1 MAAMVSSD
9 SFTRFNVPQKIDSSL
24 RGEKPSSKP
33 LTMPVS
39 SRLVPV
45 AESQLKTNTAGSA
58 VGLGTTGGTRRSEE
72 HTSGLQSPCNLLCR
86 LLLEKKNRSRYLPIP
101 GARPVDRAAQPGL
114 AHGYYIYSDAGRVL
128 FFFLMIG
135 RPPRSTL
142 FP

>member
-86 LLLEKKNRSRYLPIP
+86 LLLEKKKYPAIP
-101 GARPVDRAAQPGL
+101 AISGWPNQQNQNLVHKLEYATFRPKRTA
-114 AHGYYIYSDAGRVL
+114 IS
-128 FFFLMIG
+128 
-135 RPPRSTL
+135 
-142 FP
+142 